1 MSHTAGT
8 TDSGSGH
15 SGSSGNDRG
24 EGARAAGR
32 NGKAAKYAVPVAVL
46 AVAAASIGLVPALA
60 SGGDPDLPEISAEE
74 LIAKIAESD
83 VEQFSGTVETSTDF
97 GLPGGSLEGLMSGGA
112 PTSESGDVDP
122 ASKLRSLLTGEH
134 TVKVAVDGADKQRA
148 GIAGDA
154 GEYTYVHNAGTVWGY
169 DSAAKTAYKGTAP
182 KGDERGGDLPGDAKG
197 MEEANPQQLA
207 KELLATL
214 EDTTSVSVSGTTSV
228 ADRDAYQL
236 SLKPRDAP
244 DSTIEDL
251 RIAVDAEN
259 GVPLKITL
267 NAASGGDPIGELGF
281 SDVDFS
287 KPDASTFDFTP
298 PRGTKIVEDSDLEK
312 EMGKPNLD
320 QLPGLDGIPGLEGL
334 DGLDGLEGL
343 DGLDKGEGA
352 KSGVTD
358 PENVEVLGKGWS
370 SVLAVK
376 TEGGSDAE
384 SGERG
389 PSDAGQMGKLL
400 DAFRDR
406 VEGDFGTGRV
416 VSTKVVNVLLTDDG
430 SVYVGA
436 VTKEGLVK
444 AANANAG

>member
-1 MSHTAGT
+1 MTHTAGT
-8 TDSGSGH
+8 TDSGN
-15 SGSSGNDRG
+15 SGSRG
-24 EGARAAGR
+24 DDGREGARSAGR

-74 LIAKIAESD
+74 LVAKIAESD
-83 VEQFSGTVETSTDF
+83 VEQFSGTVETRTDL
-97 GLPGGSLEGLMSGGA
+97 GLPGGSLAGLVSGGA
-112 PTSESGDVDP
+112 PASESGDVDP

-134 TVKVAVDGADKQRA
+134 TVKVAVDGEDRQRA
-148 GIAGDA
+148 SIAGDA

-182 KGDERGGDLPGDAKG
+182 GGDERDGNPSESAKG
-197 MEEANPQQLA
+197 LEKANPQQLA
-207 KELLATL
+207 KELLAGL

-251 RIAVDAEN
+251 RIAVDADN

-281 SDVDFS
+281 TEVDFS
-287 KPDASTFDFTP
+287 KPDTSTFDFTP
-298 PRGTKIVEDSDLEK
+298 PEGTKVIEGDDLEK
-312 EMGKPNLD
+312 ELGEGAGQGERGKLD
-320 QLPGLDGIPGLEGL
+320 LDEIPGLEGVP
-334 DGLDGLEGL
+334 GLGGLGGADDAKGGVSGLET
-343 DGLDKGEGA
+343 K
-352 KSGVTD
+352 V
-358 PENVEVLGKGWS
+358 VGKGWS
-370 SVLAVK
+370 SVLAV
-376 TEGGSDAE
+376 TADGGSGAAP

-389 PSDAGQMGKLL
+389 SPDAGQMGKLL
-400 DAFRDR
+400 DAFTDR
-406 VEGDFGTGRV
+406 AEGDFGTGRV
-416 VSTKVVNVLLTDDG
+416 VSTKVVNALLTDDG

-444 AANANAG
+444 AANADAG